1 MRTWR
6 AVARTRASVAILL
19 AVCFAGGSAWGLR
32 AVPELEAQEQSR
44 CQAQTDK
51 VARPAEINLGETVR
65 VTLTLTSGCPQEVS
79 PVDVMLVLDISASM
93 LDDNKIANAKRAAKA
108 FIDAMDLGQSRVGLV
123 AFNQDAG
130 LHSGLTPNGAA
141 VKVRIDALSPTGQ
154 TNISAAIDLAAQ
166 HLREQTRGVQQAMI
180 VLTDGVNTVAGAD
193 PVPTAAGRAKADGV
207 IVVTV
212 CAGGQ
217 CDPGLEPA
225 ASAPDLYFNVPKT
238 DELEQLYTR
247 LAGSLQANAI
257 VQWTVVDLVPANMRY
272 LAGTDRPAVASAEA
286 LPDGSTRLTWR
297 LAGDFPPAGL
307 SYDLEPLATG
317 LHPTNI
323 SAQADFKDRKGLPG
337 TVPFPIPKVLVRGPC
352 PPQPMEIFF
361 LIDDSNCLA
370 GATLSGMDSR
380 AAIRKGVEEAMQ
392 RFRLRPGSGDTAAVI
407 GYGDTSEIFQT
418 LTDDPEAVLAGV
430 DRITMRD
437 NAANLDLAYRDV
449 SRELRSVR
457 HRPGTLAMTINITD
471 GPMMQAPE
479 QAKAVADALRRQG
492 ARHYNIAVGTIAQYA
507 LLRQISEPD
516 GFWTLPFGGDVLT
529 PYNSFGQKVWD
540 FGHPAVCPPGGTPTP
555 TATRVPGS
563 PTPRP
568 TVDPGAADWN
578 FLPLLHLPDR

>member
-1 MRTWR
+1 MRRWR
-6 AVARTRASVAILL
+6 ATGWSATLVPLL
-19 AVCFAGGSAWGLR
+19 AAAGLAGMAGLALGLLPERGVR
-32 AVPELEAQEQSR
+32 AQKLSR
-44 CQAQTDK
+44 CEARTDK
-51 VARPAEINLGETVR
+51 VALPAEINLGETVR
-65 VTLTLTSGCPQEVS
+65 VTLTLTSSCPDEVS

-93 LDDNKIANAKRAAKA
+93 LDANKIANAKRAAKA
-108 FIDAMDLGQSRVGLV
+108 FIDAMELSQSRVGLV

-130 LHSGLTPNGAA
+130 LHSPLTQDGAA
-141 VKVRIDALSPTGQ
+141 VKTRIDALSPTGQ
-154 TNISAAIDLAAQ
+154 TNISAAIDLAAG
-166 HLREQTRGVQQAMI
+166 HLRSMRREVQQAMI

-212 CAGGQ
+212 CAGGE

-238 DELEQLYTR
+238 EELEQLYTR

-257 VQWTVVDLVPANMRY
+257 VQWTVVDLVPSNMRY
-272 LAGTDRPAVASAEA
+272 LPGTDRPAVASAEG

-297 LAGDFPPAGL
+297 LAGDFPTSGL

-317 LHPTNI
+317 LHPTNV

-337 TVPFPIPKVLVRGPC
+337 TVPFPVPKVLVRGPC
-352 PPQPMEIFF
+352 PPQPLEVFF

-380 AAIRKGVEEAMQ
+380 AAIRKGVEEAMK
-392 RFRLRPGSGDTAAVI
+392 RFRLGPGGTDTAAVI

-418 LTDDPEAVLAGV
+418 LTDDPDAVLAGV

-457 HRPGTLAMTINITD
+457 HRPGTRTMTINITD

-529 PYNSFGQKVWD
+529 PYNEFGQKVWD
-540 FGHPAVCPPGGTPTP
+540 IGHPAVCPPGGTATP
-555 TATRVPGS
+555 LPSQQPGTATPK
-563 PTPRP
+563 P
-568 TVDPGAADWN
+568 TVELTEGRS
-578 FLPLLHLPDR
+578 FLPWLQRP